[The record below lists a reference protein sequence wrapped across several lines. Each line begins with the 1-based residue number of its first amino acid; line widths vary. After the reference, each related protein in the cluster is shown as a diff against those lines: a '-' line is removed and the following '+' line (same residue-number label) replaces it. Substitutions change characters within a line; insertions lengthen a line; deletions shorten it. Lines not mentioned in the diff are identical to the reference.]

1 MAVERNREIGRLWFE
16 EMWSRPDFDL
26 AYQLIH
32 PDFKPE
38 YIGIPKQG
46 PELVI
51 HEIKYFR
58 SAFHDLRYVVEDI
71 IADETKVWIR
81 YSAKMKHGGNAWGF
95 EPTNK
100 ETGVDGMAILEINQ
114 DGKVINQW
122 GAFCLVDILVDLEL
136 VPPFWEL
143 SGHFLK
149 RD

>member
-1 MAVERNREIGRLWFE
+1 MTIERNEKIGRAWFE
-16 EMWSRPDFDL
+16 EMWNKPDFNR
-26 AYQLIH
+26 AQELIH

-58 SAFHDLRYVVEDI
+58 SAFHNLEYKITDI
-71 IADETKVWIR
+71 IANETKVWV
-81 YSAKMKHGGNAWGF
+81 YYKAEATHEGNTWGF
-95 EPTNK
+95 EPT
-100 ETGVDGMAILEINQ
+100 GMKITFEGMSILEINQ

-122 GAFCLVDILVDLEL
+122 GAFCLYDILADLEL

-143 SGHFLK
+143 SNHFPQK
-149 RD
+149 